1 VSFGRWFA
9 NTLAERI
16 DSQTS
21 PLPAATEPSLFPTL
35 FIHALLFSEI
45 MKASLFSLI
54 AAAALFTS
62 TASFA
67 AEGPY
72 DHRYDDRN
80 SKDFNYGYD
89 RNHRVTDNE
98 RARWEAAHRRDDH
111 FDRSTNYGY
120 DRNHR
125 VTAQER
131 ARWEA
136 QQRENQLREAK
147 LRQVQLREAKLREAQ
162 QREAPQ
168 RAQWEA
174 SHRTRR

>member
-1 VSFGRWFA
+1 
-9 NTLAERI
+9 
-16 DSQTS
+16 
-21 PLPAATEPSLFPTL
+21 
-35 FIHALLFSEI
+35 
-45 MKASLFSLI
+45 MKASLFSLL

-67 AEGPY
+67 AEGPF

-89 RNHRVTDNE
+89 RNHRVTAAE
-98 RARWEAAHRRDDH
+98 KARWEAAHRNDRRDNDDH
-111 FDRSTNYGY
+111 FDRNQNYGY

-136 QQRENQLREAK
+136 QQRAQ
-147 LRQVQLREAKLREAQ
+147 REAQ
-162 QREAPQ
+162 ERAQREAQ
-168 RAQWEA
+168 IRAQREA
-174 SHRTRR
+174 QERARYEAAHRQYGRR